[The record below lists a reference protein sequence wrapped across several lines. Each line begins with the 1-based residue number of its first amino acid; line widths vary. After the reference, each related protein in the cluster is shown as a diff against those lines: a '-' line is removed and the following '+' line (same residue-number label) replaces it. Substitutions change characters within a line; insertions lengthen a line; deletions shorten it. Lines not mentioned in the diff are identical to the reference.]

1 MAVALVASAALALT
15 SPVYAALLA
24 LQGAFYAAALAGART
39 GAPALRIPAYLLVAN
54 LGVLLAWVRFLRGER
69 IAMWSPSER
78 LAALPPAAG
87 R

>member
-1 MAVALVASAALALT
+1 
-15 SPVYAALLA
+15 
-24 LQGAFYAAALAGART
+24 
-39 GAPALRIPAYLLVAN
+39 
-54 LGVLLAWVRFLRGER
+54 VRFLRGER